1 MVESF
6 FLAGLRTRIVFNSLY
21 IVILIFSSDLKS
33 SMSDQPV
40 RIGAFADNRKFSIPE
55 PEPID
60 IPFRNLLSTPQQSPP
75 SLPSLLGT
83 PPPSAAAFTALK
95 NADNNQKSADSGSV
109 KSADN
114 ASVKNADCE
123 NGNVLTR
130 CDSVGSHGDE
140 PFILV
145 DLVFDFQLTTLTL
158 TGISFNW
165 NDKGKSCVSEGK
177 DESVI
182 Y

>member
-1 MVESF
+1 
-6 FLAGLRTRIVFNSLY
+6 
-21 IVILIFSSDLKS
+21 
-33 SMSDQPV
+33 MSDQPV

-95 NADNNQKSADSGSV
+95 NADNNQKSVDSASLKSADNASV

-114 ASVKNADCE
+114 ASAKNADCE

-145 DLVFDFQLTTLTL
+145 DLVFDFPLTSLTL
-158 TGISFNW
+158 TGISF
-165 NDKGKSCVSEGK
+165 SS
-177 DESVI
+177 
-182 Y
+182 

>member
-1 MVESF
+1 
-6 FLAGLRTRIVFNSLY
+6 
-21 IVILIFSSDLKS
+21 
-33 SMSDQPV
+33 MSDQPV

-95 NADNNQKSADSGSV
+95 NADNNQKSVDSASV

-114 ASVKNADCE
+114 ASVKSADNVSLKSADNASAKNADCE

-145 DLVFDFQLTTLTL
+145 DLVFDFQLTSLTL
-158 TGISFNW
+158 TGISFSS
-165 NDKGKSCVSEGK
+165 G
-177 DESVI
+177 
-182 Y
+182 

>member
-1 MVESF
+1 
-6 FLAGLRTRIVFNSLY
+6 
-21 IVILIFSSDLKS
+21 
-33 SMSDQPV
+33 MSDQPV

-95 NADNNQKSADSGSV
+95 NADNNQKSVDSASV

-114 ASVKNADCE
+114 ASVKSADNASTKNADCE

-145 DLVFDFQLTTLTL
+145 DLVFDF
-158 TGISFNW
+158 
-165 NDKGKSCVSEGK
+165 
-177 DESVI
+177 
-182 Y
+182 